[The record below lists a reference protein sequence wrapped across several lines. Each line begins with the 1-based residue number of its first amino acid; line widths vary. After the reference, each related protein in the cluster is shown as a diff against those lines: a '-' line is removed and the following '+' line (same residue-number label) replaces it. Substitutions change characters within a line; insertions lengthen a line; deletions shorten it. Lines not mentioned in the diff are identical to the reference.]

1 MAKNFTFH
9 CEQKHTIWYDTT
21 FTIQA
26 ESKEEAIKFLK
37 EHSKFN
43 ADELACQ
50 FPEKVNFVDG
60 QYIYDSVETMEP
72 SNNDGQSTIEYKEDD
87 WTDTPICDNV
97 NE

>member
-1 MAKNFTFH
+1 MKQNFTFH

-26 ESKEEAIKFLK
+26 ENKEEAIKFLK

-43 ADELACQ
+43 ADELECQ
-50 FPEKVNFVDG
+50 FPEKVNIVDG

-72 SNNDGQSTIEYKEDD
+72 SDNGGQSTIEYKEDD
-87 WTDTPICDNV
+87 WTDKTICDNV